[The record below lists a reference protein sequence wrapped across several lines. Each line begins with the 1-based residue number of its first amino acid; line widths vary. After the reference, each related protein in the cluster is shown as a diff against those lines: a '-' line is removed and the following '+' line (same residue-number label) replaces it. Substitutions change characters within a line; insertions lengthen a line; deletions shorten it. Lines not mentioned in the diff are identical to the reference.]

1 MRNKCLWVGAV
12 LFLFSGSSLFAAS
25 NPKFLTI
32 GTAASGGAYYPIGIA
47 MADIITNK
55 LKIQTTAQI
64 TGGAIEN
71 NSLIQNKGVDLAI
84 SQGVMSY
91 NAVNGLPPYKQKLTD
106 VAGLFNGLSKGV
118 FQLVVNKN
126 SPIKSIRDLKGKK
139 VALGPAGGGAITTF
153 LEVFTSHG
161 FTDKDFSPVYLSYEQ
176 AGDSLVDG
184 NLDAILVQAAIPS
197 PAITRDSAG
206 SICPRFFGRAES
218 IRRED
223 IPEPFYSRLRS
234 RLTRHPAKKPYYAN
248 GLQNRC
254 HTEGEGVPFR
264 CVSSATR
271 GVMVD
276 DDADP
281 PLHQKGRDKD
291 QQVERRAGPA
301 RHRRGKGLGKDGE
314 VHGSGCSQKTEQ
326 KPDEG
331 LHPRVADD
339 Q

>member
-1 MRNKCLWVGAV
+1 MRNKCLWVIAV
-12 LFLFSGSSLFAAS
+12 LILLSSSCFAAS
-25 NPKFLTI
+25 TPKFLTI

-197 PAITRDSAG
+197 PAITQQIASNKAL
-206 SICPRFFGRAES
+206 RFLTIDEEMMKKLLAK
-218 IRRED
+218 
-223 IPEPFYSRLRS
+223 YS
-234 RLTRHPAKKPYYAN
+234 YYAKISIPKEMYKTDAPVN
-248 GLQNRC
+248 TFYISNMVIVSKALSPDLVYSITKAFFENIDTIRNSHPSVKGL
-254 HTEGEGVPFR
+254 TIESAVEGLPI
-264 CVSSATR
+264 
-271 GVMVD
+271 
-276 DDADP
+276 
-281 PLHQKGRDKD
+281 PLHPGAQRYFK
-291 QQVERRAGPA
+291 E
-301 RHRRGKGLGKDGE
+301 KGLLK
-314 VHGSGCSQKTEQ
+314 
-326 KPDEG
+326 
-331 LHPRVADD
+331 
-339 Q
+339 

>member
-1 MRNKCLWVGAV
+1 MRNKCLWVVAV
-12 LFLFSGSSLFAAS
+12 LFFFCGAPLFAAS
-25 NPKFLTI
+25 TPKFLTI

-161 FTDKDFSPVYLSYEQ
+161 FTAKDFSPVYLSYEQ

-197 PAITRDSAG
+197 PAITQQIASNKAL
-206 SICPRFFGRAES
+206 RFIAIDEEMMKRLLAK
-218 IRRED
+218 
-223 IPEPFYSRLRS
+223 YS
-234 RLTRHPAKKPYYAN
+234 YYAKIVIPKEMYKLDAPVN
-248 GLQNRC
+248 TFYISNMVIVSKTLGPDLVYSIAKAFFENIDTIRNSHPSVKGL
-254 HTEGEGVPFR
+254 TIEAAAEGLPI
-264 CVSSATR
+264 
-271 GVMVD
+271 
-276 DDADP
+276 
-281 PLHQKGRDKD
+281 PLHPGA
-291 QQVERRAGPA
+291 ERYFKE
-301 RHRRGKGLGKDGE
+301 KGLLK
-314 VHGSGCSQKTEQ
+314 
-326 KPDEG
+326 
-331 LHPRVADD
+331 
-339 Q
+339 

>member
-1 MRNKCLWVGAV
+1 MRNKWFWISV
-12 LFLFSGSSLFAAS
+12 LLLTLYGTPLFAAS
-25 NPKFLTI
+25 TPKFLTI

-161 FTDKDFSPVYLSYEQ
+161 FTEKDFSPVYLSYEQ

-197 PAITRDSAG
+197 PAITQQIASNKALRFIAIEEEMMKKLLAKYSYYATISIPKEMYKTDAPVKTFYISNMVIVGKTLSPDLVYSITKAFFENIDTIRDSHPSVKG
-206 SICPRFFGRAES
+206 LTIES
-218 IRRED
+218 AVE
-223 IPEPFYSRLRS
+223 
-234 RLTRHPAKKPYYAN
+234 
-248 GLQNRC
+248 GL
-254 HTEGEGVPFR
+254 PI
-264 CVSSATR
+264 
-271 GVMVD
+271 
-276 DDADP
+276 
-281 PLHQKGRDKD
+281 PLHTGAQRYFK
-291 QQVERRAGPA
+291 E
-301 RHRRGKGLGKDGE
+301 KGLLK
-314 VHGSGCSQKTEQ
+314 
-326 KPDEG
+326 
-331 LHPRVADD
+331 
-339 Q
+339 